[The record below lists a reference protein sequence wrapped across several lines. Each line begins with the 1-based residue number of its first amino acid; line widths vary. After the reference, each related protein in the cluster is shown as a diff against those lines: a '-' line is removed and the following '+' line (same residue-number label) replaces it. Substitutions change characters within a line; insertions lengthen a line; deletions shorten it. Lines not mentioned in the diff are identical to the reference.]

1 MIVVN
6 VVTVV
11 LYFTIGIFC
20 TCSRVEAKKSEVFT
34 YIYADIMLI
43 MVDSVIVVLVIV
55 IDCRIFS
62 VVILRID
69 GILIFSEGYWE
80 IVPRDGTSSQ
90 ESEKS
95 N

>member
-20 TCSRVEAKKSEVFT
+20 TCSMVKAKKSEVFT
-34 YIYADIMLI
+34 YIYADIWLI
-43 MVDSVIVVLVIV
+43 MVDGVIVVHVIV
-55 IDCRIFS
+55 IDCRIFF

-69 GILIFSEGYWE
+69 FILIILEGYWE
-80 IVPRDGTSSQ
+80 MFPRDGTSSQ
-90 ESEKS
+90 DSEKS